1 MTRVAIVGA
10 GIIGACIA
18 YRLAKA
24 GAAVTLI
31 DRDGPGAGA
40 SGKSFA
46 WINANAPE
54 PGFYN
59 RFRQGAIAAWR
70 RMETEV
76 TLPIRWGGCL
86 SWEFGGN
93 ALRAQAEALA
103 AAGCAARMIAPGEA
117 DAIVPPLAADFGPA
131 MFVEDDGAIDAA
143 QAAAKIGDAAAEA
156 GAVRVLGA
164 DATGFI
170 RQGERIAG
178 VTTDAGDIAADLT
191 ILAAGIGS
199 TALATH
205 AGIDLPLG
213 AARGLIVRTKPVDA
227 VLGPVIL
234 TPDAHFRQE
243 MDGSLLVAEDF
254 SGAGQN
260 ADQIA
265 VEPQA
270 LAASVLTKLRRLLP
284 GVRIELSEILIGARP
299 DPADGLPIIG
309 PLADGLYVAAMHS
322 GVTLAAHVGEL
333 VAAEAL
339 GKPAEALAPFRPTR
353 FSE

>member
-103 AAGCAARMIAPGEA
+103 AATGKPLITSNQAQFWSCLRRAGIADEIRG
-117 DAIVPPLAADFGPA
+117 FGRIFSCP
-131 MFVEDDGAIDAA
+131 
-143 QAAAKIGDAAAEA
+143 GDALETAA
-156 GAVRVLGA
+156 
-164 DATGFI
+164 
-170 RQGERIAG
+170 
-178 VTTDAGDIAADLT
+178 
-191 ILAAGIGS
+191 
-199 TALATH
+199 
-205 AGIDLPLG
+205 
-213 AARGLIVRTKPVDA
+213 
-227 VLGPVIL
+227 
-234 TPDAHFRQE
+234 
-243 MDGSLLVAEDF
+243 
-254 SGAGQN
+254 
-260 ADQIA
+260 
-265 VEPQA
+265 
-270 LAASVLTKLRRLLP
+270 
-284 GVRIELSEILIGARP
+284 
-299 DPADGLPIIG
+299 
-309 PLADGLYVAAMHS
+309 
-322 GVTLAAHVGEL
+322 
-333 VAAEAL
+333 
-339 GKPAEALAPFRPTR
+339 
-353 FSE
+353 